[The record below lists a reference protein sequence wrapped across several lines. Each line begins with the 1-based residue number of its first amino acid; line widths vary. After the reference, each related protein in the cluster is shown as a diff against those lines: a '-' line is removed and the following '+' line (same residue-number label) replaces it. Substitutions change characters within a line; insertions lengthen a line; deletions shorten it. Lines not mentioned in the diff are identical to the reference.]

1 MRFQYI
7 VSSALAACLVLLAA
21 CGGAEVPASPSPPES
36 PVSVS
41 EAPPEAASPAAPAPE
56 AGASEP
62 ASRSEPEPPALTP
75 APGVEVRTLLTW
87 EPGSR
92 RIEIPFPA
100 RNGRLVVEVYGKEY
114 SDSAILGFD
123 LETGEAEA
131 DFVSMRGESGK
142 SWDLR
147 QAFDEEWAFKS
158 FSADGYSHTGW
169 SQGGEGYTLPN
180 YFLKEGKAVS
190 LKDRKMY
197 GGGWDWDA
205 QPEKDLLTWTSP
217 EGLWLAAADGSGA
230 RLVLTA
236 GDVIK
241 QPKFAFLAEENQ
253 NLPIEAALTFQCP
266 RLMNGGKSIV
276 VDFDLPG
283 SPTGH
288 IGLAVLNLATGRAA
302 WYDPFANPLWGGLE
316 YLDDVTVQAGTL
328 QINVAA
334 GKTKEVTRHIQVGEP
349 YWVATTGD
357 FSRYFACD
365 KEEGLAVFLPSADLE
380 PETALTAAGYQ
391 KLSLCHAIDTRRVI
405 CEYEIPGEAG
415 LLLVTIPKT

>member
-1 MRFQYI
+1 MRFRYI

-21 CGGAEVPASPSPPES
+21 CGGAEVSVSPSPPES

-41 EAPPEAASPAAPAPE
+41 EAPPEPASPAAPAPE
-56 AGASEP
+56 AGVSEP
-62 ASRSEPEPPALTP
+62 ASRPEPEPPVLTP
-75 APGVEVRTLLTW
+75 APGVEVKTLLTW

-114 SDSAILGFD
+114 SDSALLGFD

-131 DFVSMRGESGK
+131 DFVSMRGRPGED
-142 SWDLR
+142 WDLR

-158 FSADGYSHTGW
+158 FSADGYHHTGW
-169 SQGGEGYTLPN
+169 NQGGEGYSLPN
-180 YFLKEGKAVS
+180 YFLKEGKLVS
-190 LKDRKMY
+190 LKDRKKY
-197 GGGWDWDA
+197 SGGWDWDA
-205 QPEKDLLTWTSP
+205 HPEKDLLTWTSP

-357 FSRYFACD
+357 FSRYFACTA
-365 KEEGLAVFLPSADLE
+365 EEGLAVFSSAGRKS
-380 PETALTAAGYQ
+380 ETALTAAGYR
-391 KLSLCHAIDTRRVI
+391 KLSLCHAIDARRVV